1 MISFFDGLV
10 KYFETIGT
18 ARASHTLNA
27 LRKEGLHV
35 DADRLMRR
43 QYNRRNH

>member
-1 MISFFDGLV
+1 MNTFFNGLIQ
-10 KYFETIGT
+10 YFETIGT

-43 QYNRRNH
+43 QYNQRNH

>member
-1 MISFFDGLV
+1 MVSFFDGLV

-35 DADRLMRR
+35 DADKLMRR
-43 QYNRRNH
+43 QYNQHNH